1 MALLQ
6 RLRANGLFVMVFAS
20 PVRLCLQT
28 TIFLD
33 YGLYQKISAR
43 YQVLLS
49 HRKCSI
55 SCMNIFIMGT
65 GQYTINNTQTEINL
79 TF

>member
-1 MALLQ
+1 MALLK

-49 HRKCSI
+49 H
-55 SCMNIFIMGT
+55 
-65 GQYTINNTQTEINL
+65 
-79 TF
+79 

>member
-6 RLRANGLFVMVFAS
+6 RLRANGLFVMAFAS
-20 PVRLCLQT
+20 PVRLCLQ

-33 YGLYQKISAR
+33 YGLYQKISVR

-49 HRKCSI
+49 H
-55 SCMNIFIMGT
+55 
-65 GQYTINNTQTEINL
+65 
-79 TF
+79 